1 MSDNELQDF
10 IQDTL
15 RQIDVGAS
23 GHDLDG
29 NVEFEVS
36 VAKKTLGDG
45 KVGIEVLGQGV
56 KGQAGFENS
65 RASKISF
72 KINMIRK
79 EELERSEEI
88 SRKMQEINSEN
99 NEKWGSI

>member
-10 IQDTL
+10 IQDSL
-15 RQIDVGAS
+15 KQIDAGAS
-23 GHDLDG
+23 GHDVDG
-29 NVEFEVS
+29 GVDFEVS

-56 KGQAGFENS
+56 KGQAGFENT

-72 KINMIRK
+72 KITMRRK
-79 EELERSEEI
+79 EEIERSEEL
-88 SRKMQEINSEN
+88 SRKIQEINAEN
-99 NEKWGSI
+99 KDKWGSI